1 MKGLNRRC
9 AQSGTLPDKG
19 RCYLLL
25 LHIPHTSI
33 EFDSWLCVERV
44 HFLHG
49 TGELGWILYKETET
63 PESHIGYFG
72 PSHLGPLHTHVA
84 APYTPPTSPR
94 GSKLSL
100 RLGIGWEGSGFGFLE
115 LRDGIAC

>member
-1 MKGLNRRC
+1 MGNFAR
-9 AQSGTLPDKG
+9 QGTVLFAFAAYPSHQHRVRQLVVRG
-19 RCYLLL
+19 
-25 LHIPHTSI
+25 TSSL
-33 EFDSWLCVERV
+33 FAWNWRAWLDPVQRN
-44 HFLHG
+44 G
-49 TGELGWILYKETET
+49 NPRI
-63 PESHIGYFG
+63 HIGYFG

>member
-1 MKGLNRRC
+1 M
-9 AQSGTLPDKG
+9 
-19 RCYLLL
+19 
-25 LHIPHTSI
+25 
-33 EFDSWLCVERV
+33 
-44 HFLHG
+44 HG